1 MRRIIADPEILGGKP
16 IVEGTRLS
24 VDHILG
30 LLAHAHAEIVAAYP
44 ELTIEDVNAVIQY
57 AVDALH
63 NDVLIAVKSARE
75 AD

>member
-1 MRRIIADPEILGGKP
+1 M
-16 IVEGTRLS
+16 
-24 VDHILG
+24 G
-30 LLAHAHAEIVAAYP
+30 LLAHGMAHAEIVAVYP

-63 NDVLIAVKSARE
+63 NDVLIAVRSARE

>member
-30 LLAHAHAEIVAAYP
+30 LLSHGMPHAEIVEAYP
-44 ELTIEDVNAVIQY
+44 ELTIADVNAVLQY
-57 AVDALH
+57 VARSLH
-63 NDVLIAVKSARE
+63 NNVLN
-75 AD
+75 